1 MGIPDL
7 LGLNLYDALDLL
19 EKNYPEL
26 SAVVVRYYPA
36 ISKKYEKQMTGTER
50 IIRQKVLGSNR
61 IELVVSV
68 FYDFPA
74 VD

>member
-1 MGIPDL
+1 
-7 LGLNLYDALDLL
+7 
-19 EKNYPEL
+19 
-26 SAVVVRYYPA
+26 VVRYYPA

-74 VD
+74 VN